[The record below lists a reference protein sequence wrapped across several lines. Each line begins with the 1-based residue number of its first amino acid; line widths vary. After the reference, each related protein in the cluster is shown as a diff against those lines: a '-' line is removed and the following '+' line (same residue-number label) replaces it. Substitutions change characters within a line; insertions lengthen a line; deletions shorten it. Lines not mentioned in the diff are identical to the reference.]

1 MFYIS
6 LYEVTYFQEAKDI
19 MQSILYWYLPILC
32 RKQMTHDSVT
42 HSLAESQIR
51 GYREENFCVTKATL
65 YKETPTRG
73 PARRAFVLLIYCII

>member
-1 MFYIS
+1 MSRIFRKLKTLSKAFCIGTHLWLS
-6 LYEVTYFQEAKDI
+6 
-19 MQSILYWYLPILC
+19 

-42 HSLAESQIR
+42 HFLAESKIG
-51 GYREENFCVTKATL
+51 GYREENVCVTKATL